1 MNAPLSSTFRHCL
14 CLCAA
19 LSLPVLTGACTD
31 SSNAEPPMPPLP
43 RNVAQA
49 IENAAAKPPP
59 PPLLA
64 EPTPPAP
71 KTVDP
76 SAALARIVGQNLLPG
91 DQIIAELLAIEMQG
105 AQKPVYKSTV
115 DYPFSD
121 GAAQAISEEVRL
133 WIRHKLALMGYAET
147 QGKPTLS
154 WVIHVEPEAEGQYRL
169 ETSLQSQGNVR
180 FKKNFIV
187 PAQFSGTRMNQVFGE
202 DFAAVEQ

>member
-1 MNAPLSSTFRHCL
+1 MNAPTASTFRQSL
-14 CLCAA
+14 CLCAVLA
-19 LSLPVLTGACTD
+19 LPALTGACTD
-31 SSNAEPPMPPLP
+31 SSSAEPPMPPLP

-71 KTVDP
+71 KPVDP

-91 DQIIAELLAIEMQG
+91 DQIIAELLAVEMQG

-121 GAAQAISEEVRL
+121 GAAQAISEEVRA
-133 WIRHKLALMGYAET
+133 WIRQKMALMGYAET

-154 WVIHVEPEAEGQYRL
+154 WVIHVEAEADGQYRL

-187 PAQFSGTRMNQVFGE
+187 PAQFSSTRMNQVFGA
-202 DFAAVEQ
+202 DFAGVDQ